1 MPGMRESEFEELMK
15 QYQNLVFT
23 VCYQLVEDYQ
33 EAQNLTQETFLAAY
47 RFVDNCEGKH
57 IRPWLCRVAANK
69 AKDFLKSS
77 YRRRTQLDG
86 EGALAAG
93 MADPSPP
100 PELQYIQRESRE
112 RVAAAIEG
120 LKEPYRSVLA
130 LSLLEERTA
139 TEIAVTLGRP
149 LKTVQTQLARGRE
162 RLKKQL
168 EGEREDDAV

>member
-1 MPGMRESEFEELMK
+1 MRESEFEELMK

-86 EGALAAG
+86 EGALTAAV
-93 MADPSPP
+93 ADSFITLPREPVRITFPP
-100 PELQYIQRESRE
+100 PLST
-112 RVAAAIEG
+112 AASI
-120 LKEPYRSVLA
+120 
-130 LSLLEERTA
+130 
-139 TEIAVTLGRP
+139 
-149 LKTVQTQLARGRE
+149 
-162 RLKKQL
+162 
-168 EGEREDDAV
+168 